1 MRKRQYGFTLIEL
14 LVVLGILSLLLAT
27 VPPLLTNAIDNAK
40 LRNAQREIISGL
52 RLSRNKAVTSQQAVT
67 FTINAPD
74 RTMTVSGKNRR
85 LRLPDDVGLSLGP
98 DDEAVVR
105 FYPDGSSSGG
115 QLSFRRDDRVSYII
129 DVDRLTG
136 RVTGIEE

>member
-27 VPPLLTNAIDNAK
+27 VPPLLTNAIDNAR
-40 LRNAQREIISGL
+40 LRTAQREIISGL
-52 RLSRNKAVTSQQAVT
+52 RVSRSKAVTSQQAVT
-67 FTINAPD
+67 FTINALD
-74 RTMTVSGKNRR
+74 RTMTVSGRNRR
-85 LRLPDDVGLSLGP
+85 LRFPDDVGLSLGP

-115 QLSFRRDDRVSYII
+115 QLRFRRDDRVSYII